1 MKLKY
6 YLSLL
11 TIFFLVSFISSQNP
25 QPDKRLLDY
34 FGQEKLDIL
43 MKNSP
48 DIIYYYNF
56 YLDNSWIIEELPQE
70 KLNSKSILGVISLAT
85 NSSGNIDLQNIN
97 ILKLNI
103 KREYYSKTYY
113 RIANTNKVIIFLSE
127 EEFMKNYNKHRK
139 SLGLIKE

>member
-103 KREYYSKTYY
+103 KREYPSGKRKIHYLKILYIWDETCTITS
-113 RIANTNKVIIFLSE
+113 IIFL
-127 EEFMKNYNKHRK
+127 YNQQQ
-139 SLGLIKE
+139 